1 MYHVYVI
8 QSKRGLIYKG
18 QTDDLDERLKE
29 HNQGR
34 GGWTSQDT
42 NWELIYSKD
51 FETRTEGIKYERWLK
66 TGAGRDFL
74 NQYVQQR
81 RDSSAG

>member
-8 QSKRGLIYKG
+8 QSNRGLIYTG
-18 QTDDLDERLKE
+18 QTDNLDHRLKQ

-34 GGWTSQDT
+34 SNWTSQDT
-42 NWELIYSKD
+42 NWKIVYTKD
-51 FETRTEGIKYERWLK
+51 FKTRTDAIKFERWLK

-74 NQYVQQR
+74 KEFGQIPM
-81 RDSSAG
+81 AG